1 MKFNFPWQIERVD
14 NIMEIKD
21 YLPKRIR
28 DRVVRVDVDADFD
41 YDKNRSVQHYF
52 VILDDGTEFDAI
64 TIKELKEIAK
74 RIESK
79 SK

>member
-1 MKFNFPWQIERVD
+1 
-14 NIMEIKD
+14 MEIKD

-52 VILDDGTEFDAI
+52 VTLNDGVKFDAI

>member
-1 MKFNFPWQIERVD
+1 
-14 NIMEIKD
+14 MEIKD

-28 DRVVRVDVDADFD
+28 DRVTRVDVEPDFD
-41 YDKNRSVQHYF
+41 YNKNRSVQHYF
-52 VILDDGTEFDAI
+52 VTLDDGTEFDAT

>member
-1 MKFNFPWQIERVD
+1 
-14 NIMEIKD
+14 MEIKD

-28 DRVVRVDVDADFD
+28 DRVVRVNVDNDFD

-52 VILDDGTEFDAI
+52 VTLDDGTEFNAI
-64 TIKELKEIAK
+64 TIKELKGIAK

>member
-1 MKFNFPWQIERVD
+1 
-14 NIMEIKD
+14 MEIKD

-28 DRVVRVDVDADFD
+28 DRVVRVDVDVDFN

-52 VILDDGTEFDAI
+52 VTLDDGTEFDAT
-64 TIKELKEIAK
+64 TIKELKKIAK

>member
-1 MKFNFPWQIERVD
+1 
-14 NIMEIKD
+14 MEIKN

-28 DRVVRVDVDADFD
+28 DRVVRVDVDSDFD
-41 YDKNRSVQHYF
+41 YGKNRSVQHYF
-52 VILDDGTEFDAI
+52 VTLDDGMEFDAN

>member
-1 MKFNFPWQIERVD
+1 
-14 NIMEIKD
+14 MEIKN

-28 DRVVRVDVDADFD
+28 DRVVRVDIEADFD
-41 YDKNRSVQHYF
+41 YEKNRSVQHYF
-52 VILDDGTEFDAI
+52 VTLDDGTVFDAT
-64 TIKELKEIAK
+64 TIKELKETAN

>member
-1 MKFNFPWQIERVD
+1 
-14 NIMEIKD
+14 MEIKD

-28 DRVVRVDVDADFD
+28 DRVVSVDVDVDFD

-52 VILDDGTEFDAI
+52 VTLDDETKFDAT

-74 RIESK
+74 NIE
-79 SK
+79 

>member
-1 MKFNFPWQIERVD
+1 
-14 NIMEIKD
+14 MEIKD

-28 DRVVRVDVDADFD
+28 DRVVRVNVDADFD

-52 VILDDGTEFDAI
+52 VTLDDGTEFNAI
-64 TIKELKEIAK
+64 TIKELKGIAK

>member
-1 MKFNFPWQIERVD
+1 
-14 NIMEIKD
+14 MEIKD
-21 YLPKRIR
+21 YLPKRVR

-41 YDKNRSVQHYF
+41 YNKNRSVQHYF
-52 VILDDGTEFDAI
+52 IALDDGTKFDAT
-64 TIKELKEIAK
+64 TIKELREIAK

>member
-1 MKFNFPWQIERVD
+1 
-14 NIMEIKD
+14 MEIKD

-28 DRVVRVDVDADFD
+28 DRVVRVDVDVDFD
-41 YDKNRSVQHYF
+41 YDKNRTVQHYF
-52 VILDDGTEFDAI
+52 VTLDYGIEFDAT

-74 RIESK
+74 RIELK